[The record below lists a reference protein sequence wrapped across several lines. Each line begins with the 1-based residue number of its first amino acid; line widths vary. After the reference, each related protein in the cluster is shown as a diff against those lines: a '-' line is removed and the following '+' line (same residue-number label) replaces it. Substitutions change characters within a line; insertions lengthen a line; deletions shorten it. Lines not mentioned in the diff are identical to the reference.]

1 MRDYLEEIKMTA
13 VGLVGPVALGLLC
26 WTLRMEEISETR
38 SLDKVLRQRPFGNV
52 IFAFWHSTQLVL
64 GYKGRGQGI
73 HVLISQHRD
82 GEYIARVMRSMGND
96 VIRGSSSRGGIKAMA
111 SMVRAGKRG
120 HFLAVTPDGPRG
132 PREKAQP
139 GIIFLAKKTGQP
151 IMPVGMGY
159 SNCWR
164 LPSWDKFRIPKPFS
178 RVVLCIGELIR
189 VPPDLSDEELE
200 SYRDE
205 LEKTLNRLTT
215 EAETEVEAQA
225 QA

>member
-13 VGLVGPVALGLLC
+13 VGLVGPVALRLLC
-26 WTLRMEEISETR
+26 WTLRMEEIPET
-38 SLDKVLRQRPFGNV
+38 STKVFCEKAYGNV
-52 IFAFWHSTQLVL
+52 IFAFWHSTQLIM

-73 HVLISQHRD
+73 RVLISQHRD
-82 GEYIARVMRSMGND
+82 GEYMARVIRKMGND
-96 VIRGSSSRGGIKAMA
+96 VIRGSSTRGGTKAMA

-151 IMPVGMGY
+151 ILPVGLGY

-164 LPSWDKFRIPKPFS
+164 LPSWDEFRIPKPFS
-178 RVVLCIGELIR
+178 RVVLCIGELVW
-189 VPPDLSDEELE
+189 VPPDLGDRELE
-200 SYRDE
+200 DYRND
-205 LEKTLNRLTT
+205 LEETLNRLTA
-215 EAETEVEAQA
+215 EAEAKAAATGSPS
-225 QA
+225 

>member
-1 MRDYLEEIKMTA
+1 M
-13 VGLVGPVALGLLC
+13 GLLC
-26 WTLRMEEISETR
+26 WTLRMEEIPGTS
-38 SLDKVLRQRPFGNV
+38 DKVFRQRSFGNV
-52 IFAFWHSTQLVL
+52 IFAFWHSTQLIM

-82 GEYIARVMRSMGND
+82 GEYIARVIRGMGND
-96 VIRGSSSRGGIKAMA
+96 VIRGSSSRGGTKAMA
-111 SMVRAGKRG
+111 SMVRAGKRD
-120 HFLAVTPDGPRG
+120 HFLAVTPDGPKG

-178 RVVLCIGELIR
+178 RVVLRVGELIT
-189 VPPDLSDEELE
+189 VPPNLSDEELE

-205 LEKTLNRLTT
+205 LEKTLNRLTA
-215 EAETEVEAQA
+215 EAEAEAEAGAQA
-225 QA
+225 KA